1 MMTAENTAACHHCH
15 VLLRSDHAT
24 PAQYAT
30 NTATPVTHC
39 VLASSPPPITDSWP
53 APRPYAPG
61 PARARVNYSPHTT
74 TERARVAVFLLA
86 DV

>member
-1 MMTAENTAACHHCH
+1 
-15 VLLRSDHAT
+15 
-24 PAQYAT
+24 
-30 NTATPVTHC
+30 VTHC

-61 PARARVNYSPHTT
+61 PAHARVNYSPHTT